1 MSKTSD
7 DSGKVS
13 WRWPCLFFG
22 VVIVLWILAII
33 VLPLCFPNIAKRGQ
47 FGDSFGVVNALF
59 SGLAFAGVIWT
70 ILLQREELKLQRK
83 ELANT
88 REEIRGQKEQ
98 LKAQNLTLQKQNF
111 ESSFFQLLGL
121 HNGIVNSMEVQGSIR
136 PISGRECFGFL
147 LEEFKKEYEGAE
159 ENFYAEWEESPDK
172 ARQLRLK
179 WIDEKYEELFDR
191 YQQCVGYY
199 FRALYNFVKF
209 VDQSDFP
216 EEFEAKKFYT
226 NLIRAQLSSDELGLL
241 FYNCLSERGAKF
253 KCLVE
258 KYALLEDMDFKKLV
272 EKHGEVYG
280 KLIINEE
287 HKNLYDKS
295 AYGESE

>member
-7 DSGKVS
+7 DSGKIG
-13 WRWPCLFFG
+13 WWWPWLLFFG
-22 VVIVLWILAII
+22 VPVVWVGYWWILWISGW
-33 VLPLCFPNIAKRGQ
+33 FPELEKGQ
-47 FGDSFGVVNALF
+47 FGDVFGALNTLF

-70 ILLQREELKLQRK
+70 ILLQREELKLQRR

-98 LKAQNLTLQKQNF
+98 LKAQNLTLKKQNF
-111 ESSFFQLLGL
+111 ESSFFQFLGL
-121 HNGIVNSMEVQGSIR
+121 HNGIANSMAVSNDFGNLYQ
-136 PISGRECFGFL
+136 GRECFGFL
-147 LEEFKKEYEGAE
+147 LDEFKKEYKGVKK
-159 ENFYAEWEESPDK
+159 NFYAEWEESPDK
-172 ARQLRLK
+172 ARQLRLE
-179 WIDEKYEELFDR
+179 WINEKYEEFVKK
-191 YQQCVGYY
+191 YQSHVGYY

-253 KCLVE
+253 KKLVE
-258 KYALLEDMDFKKLV
+258 KYALLEDMDFKVL
-272 EKHGEVYG
+272 
-280 KLIINEE
+280 INED
-287 HKNLYDKS
+287 HKNLYDKR
-295 AYGESE
+295 AYGESA